1 MTKTIKIFIL
11 LGFLSFIST
20 RGVSQLSISYYSSSL
35 SKIGMGYQ
43 FSDRIWSEFRVYSNT
58 IIEDF
63 TPELVV
69 CYNISKKDYHNV
81 YVGLGGNVNVFEG
94 IVLPIGVQFSPFEK
108 LNRFSLHIELQPSWN
123 IGYDFILQ
131 SSWGLR
137 YRFGPNKSE

>member
-81 YVGLGGNVNVFEG
+81 YVGLGGNVNVLKESCF
-94 IVLPIGVQFSPFEK
+94 L
-108 LNRFSLHIELQPSWN
+108 
-123 IGYDFILQ
+123 
-131 SSWGLR
+131 
-137 YRFGPNKSE
+137 